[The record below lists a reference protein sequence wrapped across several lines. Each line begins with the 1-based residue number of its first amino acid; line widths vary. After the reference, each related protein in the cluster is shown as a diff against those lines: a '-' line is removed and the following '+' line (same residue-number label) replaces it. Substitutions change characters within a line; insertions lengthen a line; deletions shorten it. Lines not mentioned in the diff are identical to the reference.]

1 MKVTVWDTYVT
12 KKDGTNMHFD
22 IIAPEEICDQSV
34 IHKYGKEYLISRGE
48 DGQHLTSNECKRCHV
63 EEIQPKWKSDII
75 EKGYYIVEM
84 ENC

>member
-12 KKDGTNMHFD
+12 KQDVTIIHFD
-22 IIAPEEICDQSV
+22 IIAPEEVKDQSV
-34 IHKYGKEYLISRGE
+34 IQNYGKEYLKIKGK
-48 DGQHLTSNECKRCHV
+48 DDQTLTSNECKRCHV
-63 EEIQPKWKSDII
+63 EEIRPKWKSEII